1 MDQAT
6 LTENE
11 DVGNESAPEPSMRD
25 TMEATLAAINER
37 NKEPVEPAE
46 ESTKTD
52 KPRSPDGKFAKSEQ
66 ENKEVQ
72 EQKTDA
78 APVAEAKSEEKPKP
92 EEPASNVR
100 APASWTAA
108 AKEEF
113 LKASPIV
120 QQEVLRREQQ
130 MHDGISQYKQ
140 AANYGQQMYKTLQPF
155 ENTIREWGVTPD
167 VAVKALFTA
176 DQKLRNGS
184 PQEKLSAFVELA
196 KGYGVDL
203 SQGLPEQQAVDPN
216 VAYFQQQ
223 QYQMQQALQ
232 QTQEET
238 RKLKEYHA
246 RLEENELNNLLS
258 QAKQGKPHFDELS
271 VEIGSLLQAAINRGQ
286 PITIEQAYDAA
297 LWASPKHRDEL
308 LSKQAADRKAEEDK
322 RRAEEAAKAKA
333 AKQASSVNVQ
343 KRGTLPVA
351 KQTGTMRETLE
362 ATLAE
367 IQSR

>member
-11 DVGNESAPEPSMRD
+11 DADLGIEPAPEPSMRE
-25 TMEATLAAINER
+25 TMEATLAAINSR
-37 NKEPVEPAE
+37 NAETDQKKEVKSE
-46 ESTKTD
+46 
-52 KPRSPDGKFAKSEQ
+52 KPRAQDGKFLKQTQEKS
-66 ENKEVQ
+66 
-72 EQKTDA
+72 DA
-78 APVAEAKSEEKPKP
+78 QTAQPESSPVAEVKK
-92 EEPASNVR
+92 EEPTKPTELVSNVR

-113 LKASPIV
+113 LKSSPVI

-140 AANYGQQMYKTLQPF
+140 AANYGQQMYKTIQPF

-176 DQKLRNGS
+176 DHKLRNGS
-184 PQEKLSAFVELA
+184 PQEKLAAFADLA

-203 SQGLPEQQAVDPN
+203 SQGLPAQQEVDPN
-216 VAYFQQQ
+216 VAYFQRQ
-223 QYQMQQALQ
+223 QYQMQQALH
-232 QTQEET
+232 QTQEQT
-238 RKLKEYHA
+238 RRLQEYQA
-246 RLEENELNNLLS
+246 KLEENELNNLLS

-271 VEIGSLLQAAINRGQ
+271 VEIGSLLQAAINRNQ
-286 PITIEQAYDAA
+286 PITIDQAYDAA
-297 LWASPKHRDEL
+297 LWASPKHRDAL
-308 LSKQAADRKAEEDK
+308 LSKQAAERKAAEDK
-322 RRAEEAAKAKA
+322 QRAEEVARAKA
-333 AKQASSVNVQ
+333 ARQASSVNVQ
-343 KRGTLPVA
+343 KRGTLPMS
-351 KQTGTMRETLE
+351 KKTGTMRETLE